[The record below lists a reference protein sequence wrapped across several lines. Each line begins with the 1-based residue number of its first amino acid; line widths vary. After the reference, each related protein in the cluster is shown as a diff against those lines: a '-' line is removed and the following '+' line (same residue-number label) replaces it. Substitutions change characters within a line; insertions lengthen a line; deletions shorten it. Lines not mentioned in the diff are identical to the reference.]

1 MTPILMIGAGRMGG
15 AMLQGWIRTG
25 AFPMRDVLIRERSAT
40 PDAEAAGAS
49 GAQLNPD
56 DGALH
61 AAQTVVLGVKPQVW
75 REVAREVEPLLSPDA
90 VILSLAVGVR
100 LVDLTDA
107 FNGRRVVRSMPT
119 TGVAVAKGACSLVSS
134 DPEALRRGHA
144 LFDPIAATVDLADEA
159 QMDAAAAVS
168 GSAPAYFYALLEA
181 LQAAGQAQ
189 GLAPDASRAL
199 ARAAFVGAAALMD
212 ESGAE
217 PAELR
222 RNVTSPGGTTEA
234 ALRVFMGEAGFA
246 SLTGDAVAAAIERA
260 RELAEG

>member
-1 MTPILMIGAGRMGG
+1 MIGAGRMGG

-25 AFPMRDVLIRERSAT
+25 AVDMRDVLVRERSAT
-40 PDAEAAGAS
+40 PDAQAAEAS
-49 GAQLNPD
+49 GAQINPD
-56 DGALH
+56 DGALEG
-61 AAQTVVLGVKPQVW
+61 ARTVVLGVKPQVW
-75 REVAREVEPLLSPDA
+75 REVAREVEPQLSPEA

-119 TGVAVAKGACSLVSS
+119 TGVAVAKGACSLVSV

-144 LFDPIAATVDLADEA
+144 LFDPIAATVDLADES
-159 QMDAAAAVS
+159 QMDAAAAIS

-189 GLAPDASRAL
+189 GLVPEASRAL
-199 ARAAFVGAAALMD
+199 ARAAFVGAAALLD
-212 ESGAE
+212 EGGAE

-234 ALRVFMGEAGFA
+234 ALRVFLGEAGFA
-246 SLTGDAVAAAIERA
+246 SLTGDAVAAAIARA
-260 RELAEG
+260 RELAGE